1 MKTARKKKK
10 SIFLRVALV
19 AFSVYVIVMLVQL
32 QMDIGKKQKQI
43 DNLQNDIDIYR
54 SMNEDIQN
62 QSDNF
67 EIYLEQEARD
77 QNMAKPGEIVF
88 KEIPGK

>member
-1 MKTARKKKK
+1 MKTAKKKKK

>member
-1 MKTARKKKK
+1 MKTAKKKKK
-10 SIFLRVALV
+10 SIFLRVALI

>member
-1 MKTARKKKK
+1 MKTAKKKKK
-10 SIFLRVALV
+10 SIFLRVALI

-67 EIYLEQEARD
+67 EIYLEPEARD